1 MVAHVLGVSPRDTLP
16 ARFGAHC
23 QLLPTGALAAHD
35 TGEPGTTRTLWETR
49 NSTTDLSDIRGTAC
63 VQSNTPKSRAEIKG
77 KDTNQKPG
85 SKPKPKSQGKAKD
98 PNQNPRSKPKPRIQD
113 KDKDPRQSPR
123 SKTKPKT
130 QTKCDVSRTNS
141 NTVCCG
147 AEGRSANW

>member
-63 VQSNTPKSRAEIKG
+63 AQSNTPKSRAEIKG
-77 KDTNQKPG
+77 KDTNKQPGHNLLNLSEDADSEGIDEPGVNTGQWLTGEFLYFQPEQVIWKPNL
-85 SKPKPKSQGKAKD
+85 SAAV
-98 PNQNPRSKPKPRIQD
+98 RSPAQLLFRDCP
-113 KDKDPRQSPR
+113 
-123 SKTKPKT
+123 
-130 QTKCDVSRTNS
+130 
-141 NTVCCG
+141 G
-147 AEGRSANW
+147 